1 MSHNKEALQEKVKNI
16 VTGYFTSLNH
26 LRDLKSNGTPKTPAN
41 IKRDRSS
48 IDDILKIQLGNLGYN
63 GNTFITN
70 YNLSIAEHNKI
81 YSTFQMG
88 TFQMGER
95 KEYTDKANEYLT
107 DAAEAIGL
115 TLQDIRNVKL
125 NMMGL
130 STQPP
135 ARNFGGPKQ
144 IFIKSSNNMIFAI
157 YIKPNETVAS
167 LKHTIFNQEGIPV
180 ELQTLIFAGKKL
192 EDDRFLTYYNILPLS
207 IIKLEI
213 GKIGNATQIMNKRS
227 RKRNRKTRKSR
238 K

>member
-81 YSTFQMG
+81 DTK
-88 TFQMGER
+88 FQMGER
-95 KEYTDKANEYLT
+95 NMKTYKANEYLT